1 MTMTVMG
8 VDPGTATTGYG
19 IIREIQTGVSLV
31 TYGVVKTP
39 AGEPLPTRLQIIY
52 RELRRLTEE
61 FRPLSAAVEKLF
73 FSRNVR
79 TAMSVGQ
86 ARGVALLALT
96 DAGLTLGEYSPM
108 EIKQA
113 VTGYGAADKHQ
124 VAEMVRALLT
134 LDHIPRPDDA
144 ADALAVAICHLNTQR
159 FESLLEP

>member
-61 FRPLSAAVEKLF
+61 CRPLSAAVEKLF

-96 DAGLTLGEYSPM
+96 DAGLTLGEYSPV

-159 FESLLEP
+159 FERLLEP

>member
-159 FESLLEP
+159 FEGLLEP

>member
-8 VDPGTATTGYG
+8 VNPGTATTGYG
-19 IIREIQTGVSLV
+19 IIREIQTGVSIV

-159 FESLLEP
+159 FERLLEP